1 MAANAPTA
9 APQTPTATNA
19 APSTGAAA
27 PVLPEAPFS
36 ATVKV
41 RSPRGFVW
49 LVTARSSSVNVA
61 GLEAVEER
69 LLAAGFEPAEERGAA
84 PVVQGNAP
92 TETPPE
98 CPIHHKPLTRRS
110 KDGRSWWGCNERL
123 ETGEYC
129 PYRPRN

>member
-1 MAANAPTA
+1 MAAQTTAVPQPT
-9 APQTPTATNA
+9 TATNA
-19 APSTGAAA
+19 APSTGAAS

-41 RSPRGFVW
+41 RSPRGFTW

-69 LLAAGFEPAEERGAA
+69 LLAAGFEPAEERTTPAQNA
-84 PVVQGNAP
+84 QGNT